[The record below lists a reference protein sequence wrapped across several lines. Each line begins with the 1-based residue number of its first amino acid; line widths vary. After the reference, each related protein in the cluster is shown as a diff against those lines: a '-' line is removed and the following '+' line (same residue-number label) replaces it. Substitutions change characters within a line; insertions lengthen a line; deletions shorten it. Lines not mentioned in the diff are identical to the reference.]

1 MPPPILERLYP
12 KGISS
17 MMVGKVCIH
26 PIFVDRIDTL
36 TFNQMGIQYIEDIK
50 KQVCNDN
57 FKASDTKKSVFHHL
71 LTSDIPESEKS
82 TSRLQAESII
92 FLIAGTFT
100 SAHTLSMI
108 LYHVLSN
115 PHIKKRLRGDLKD
128 VMACYPAQNPP
139 WADLEKVTYLQ
150 ACIKEALRY
159 VLITLCDSFP
169 LAL

>member
-1 MPPPILERLYP
+1 
-12 KGISS
+12 

-26 PIFVDRIDTL
+26 PIFADRIDTL
-36 TFNQMGIQYIEDIK
+36 TFNQMGMQYIENIK
-50 KQVCNDN
+50 KQVRNDN

-82 TSRLQAESII
+82 TSRLQAESMI

-100 SAHTLSMI
+100 STHTLSMI
-108 LYHVLSN
+108 VYHILSN
-115 PHIKKRLRGDLKD
+115 PRIEKRLREDLKD
-128 VMACYPAQNPP
+128 VMTCYPAQNPP

-159 VLITLCDSFP
+159 VFIPLCYSFSLP
-169 LAL
+169 L